1 LNDAN
6 ENGKFRT
13 PTLRNVALTVPYMH
27 NGVFNTLT
35 EVVDFYNRRDV
46 DGVIA
51 EVNQSVNTLSNMGN
65 LNLTTDEV
73 QDLVAFMETLT
84 DQ

>member
-1 LNDAN
+1 
-6 ENGKFRT
+6 
-13 PTLRNVALTVPYMH
+13 MH

-46 DGVIA
+46 DGVIP
-51 EVNQSVNTLSNMGN
+51 EVNQNVDDLNNMGN
-65 LNLTTDEV
+65 LNLTTGEV
-73 QDLVAFMETLT
+73 QDLVAFMETLS